1 MRGDE
6 PVCHCDLNWSDL
18 GDSQLRQLMDG
29 IPNISGFNYRI
40 GRHKVG
46 DHAYYRIHGCFYDEN
61 GEVVFSGESSRHG
74 EFADALIADLERC
87 SLTQNGLETTF
98 LTFLQIKS
106 K

>member
-18 GDSQLRQLMDG
+18 GDSQLRQLMDEF
-29 IPNISGFNYRI
+29 PNISGFNYRI

-74 EFADALIADLERC
+74 EFADALIADLEQMLADAKR
-87 SLTQNGLETTF
+87 SSGRHF
-98 LTFLQIKS
+98 
-106 K
+106 